1 MTPPAIALHQAAIA
15 PAGTTGRAPALLQ
28 DLNLRIDAGEQVALI
43 GASGAGKTTLM
54 LALATALP
62 LAAGT
67 LSLWGQDTAQLS
79 GRERRRLRATL
90 FHAPQLPPLPPRQRV
105 VAAVLAGR
113 LPQMSLLRSLRTLWH
128 PGQADASLAH
138 RMLCAVDLPDK
149 LWQRVDR
156 LSGGERQRVG
166 LARLLAADARLWLV
180 DEPLSALDPARA
192 SRVID
197 ILTGH
202 AHERGCTLVCS
213 LHQVEVARQR
223 FARII
228 ALKDGRIVYDG
239 PSAGLDQSR
248 LQALY
253 GPHADSTT
261 ASAAPSP
268 DDTLRQDRMPA
279 SEAPDRPDLP
289 LPAPACAARPVDR
302 PTSHA

>member
-1 MTPPAIALHQAAIA
+1 M
-15 PAGTTGRAPALLQ
+15 
-28 DLNLRIDAGEQVALI
+28 
-43 GASGAGKTTLM
+43 
-54 LALATALP
+54 
-62 LAAGT
+62 
-67 LSLWGQDTAQLS
+67 
-79 GRERRRLRATL
+79 
-90 FHAPQLPPLPPRQRV
+90 
-105 VAAVLAGR
+105 LAGR
-113 LPQMSLLRSLRTLWH
+113 LPQMSLLRSLRTLWQ
-128 PGQADASLAH
+128 PAQADTRLAH
-138 RMLCAVDLPDK
+138 RMLCALDLPDK

-202 AHERGCTLVCS
+202 ARERGCTLVCS

>member
-1 MTPPAIALHQAAIA
+1 MTAPAITLHQAAIS
-15 PAGTTGRAPALLQ
+15 PAGTTGQAPSLLQ

-67 LSLWGQDTAQLS
+67 LALWGQDTGRLS
-79 GRERRRLRATL
+79 GRARQQLRATL

-113 LPQMSLLRSLRTLWH
+113 LPQMSLLRSLRTLWQ
-128 PGQADASLAH
+128 PAQADAHLAH

-192 SRVID
+192 GRVID
-197 ILTGH
+197 ILTSH
-202 AHERGCTLVCS
+202 ARQRGCTLVCS

-239 PSAGLDQSR
+239 LSADLDQSR

-253 GPHADSTT
+253 GPHAGPH
-261 ASAAPSP
+261 A
-268 DDTLRQDRMPA
+268 DDTLRHDSMPA
-279 SEAPDRPDLP
+279 SEAPEQPDLP
-289 LPAPACAARPVDR
+289 LPAPACAARPIDR
-302 PTSHA
+302 PASHA